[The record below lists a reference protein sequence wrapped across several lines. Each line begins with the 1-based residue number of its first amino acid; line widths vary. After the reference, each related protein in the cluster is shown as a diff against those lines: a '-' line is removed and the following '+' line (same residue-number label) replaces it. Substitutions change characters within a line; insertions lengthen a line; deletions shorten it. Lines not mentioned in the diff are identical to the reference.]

1 MNLEL
6 NISSTI
12 QEKLNHFAAITGKSV
27 GTLIAEAVEER
38 FAAAAL
44 PVEAN
49 PAKIGTSDWIG
60 ALREWSN
67 SHPTRLAH
75 IDDSRDVIYESKGY

>member
-12 QEKLNHFAAITGKSV
+12 QEKLNHFAAMTGKSV
-27 GTLIAEAVEER
+27 VTLIVEAVEER
-38 FAAAAL
+38 FATAI
-44 PVEAN
+44 PEEAISTKTGVSN
-49 PAKIGTSDWIG
+49 WVG
-60 ALREWSN
+60 ALLEWSN

-75 IDDSRDVIYESKGY
+75 VDDSRDGIYESKEY